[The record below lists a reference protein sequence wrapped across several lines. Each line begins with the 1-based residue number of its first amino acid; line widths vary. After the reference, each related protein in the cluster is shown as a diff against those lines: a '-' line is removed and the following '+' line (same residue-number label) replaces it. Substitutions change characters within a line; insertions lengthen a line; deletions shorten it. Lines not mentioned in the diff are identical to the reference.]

1 MARALFIDSVTKII
15 QQKWLLDL
23 CHKPNIIGITS
34 NGRRAWNLAKSSL
47 ASFVLGILI
56 AEARERVRIEGDRQ
70 LGEKVLE
77 TVSSIA

>member
-1 MARALFIDSVTKII
+1 M
-15 QQKWLLDL
+15 
-23 CHKPNIIGITS
+23 
-34 NGRRAWNLAKSSL
+34 AKSSL